1 MFTLKRTEIKSNR
14 HTMKYYLSEHET
26 VKLRDLYQA
35 FSSFFLLLA
44 AQRTTANFL
53 STSLHMYNDERGRMG
68 KIEYIIAW
76 LSEHN
81 ELKI

>member
-1 MFTLKRTEIKSNR
+1 MFTLKRTKIKSNR
-14 HTMKYYLSEHET
+14 HTMKHYLSEHET

-44 AQRTTANFL
+44 AQRTTKMNFL
-53 STSLHMYNDERGRMG
+53 YTSLLMYSDDERGKNRV
-68 KIEYIIAW
+68 YIAW